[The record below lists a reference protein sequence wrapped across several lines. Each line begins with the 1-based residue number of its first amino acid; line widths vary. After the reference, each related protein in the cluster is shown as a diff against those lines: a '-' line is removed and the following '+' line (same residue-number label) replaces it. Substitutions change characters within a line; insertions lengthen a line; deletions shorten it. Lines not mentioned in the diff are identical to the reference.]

1 MFFCRFTVNGNFLRK
16 SYQRFFLV
24 GHIFSEGLCVFNEL
38 FIMRYTHLKFTSFPV
53 WSLFIGFPHP
63 PLRKSFVC
71 DDSRNIIY
79 AKHNIICRKAT
90 SFSDRKRKRYLRL
103 WRKMVFLPA
112 VGNTTLRVVVPL
124 PPREGR
130 RIPKKFRDE
139 GPGPRAEGRG
149 KRRG

>member
-1 MFFCRFTVNGNFLRK
+1 MSQSDNSLKVRL
-16 SYQRFFLV
+16 
-24 GHIFSEGLCVFNEL
+24 GL
-38 FIMRYTHLKFTSFPV
+38 YPV
-53 WSLFIGFPHP
+53 KISGIGFPHP
-63 PLRKSFVC
+63 PRTSAPSPKGRLTDTEAISSSILNFQFFMCRRKSFVC

-90 SFSDRKRKRYLRL
+90 SFYDRKRKRYLRL

-130 RIPKKFRDE
+130 RIPKQFKT
-139 GPGPRAEGRG
+139 
-149 KRRG
+149 